1 MKDSTIKLKVNGK
14 EYEGWLSVSISSS
27 LQSLA
32 RTFSVSTAIDRK
44 SNAVKDIE
52 IGDAVEVYIGEDKVL
67 TGYVTQRSI
76 SLSERS
82 LSVSVSG
89 ASKTI
94 DLEQCSLPDG
104 SATSYKSQ
112 THATN
117 LKSVCSPY
125 GIEVVDE
132 VKNTTK
138 CDFEIKPTDKIGDAI
153 VDYLKKHGLL
163 VGDDEEGRLV
173 IRDIGSGGTVDN
185 AITEGSYVT
194 CSRKRNAD
202 KIFSEYV
209 MVGQSTNAT
218 SELSTS
224 ANQSKAVE
232 KNASVTRP
240 RTQTVQVSGN
250 VSATSLR
257 KRVAMQRDVSI
268 GASDSASFTMTGW
281 RQQNGDLWK
290 INQLVKIQDDVLGL
304 DVEWL
309 ITSVNFEISNG
320 GTLVSIDCQSP
331 LAFKNCVIADDTKAK
346 AQDFSDIKSGSG
358 NASGTSWTKS

>member
-1 MKDSTIKLKVNGK
+1 MDKVSLKVNGK
-14 EYEGWLSVSISSS
+14 EYSGWLSVSISSS

-44 SNAVKDIE
+44 NNAVREIE
-52 IGDAVEVYIGEDKVL
+52 IGDTVEVFIEEDKVL
-67 TGYVTQRSI
+67 TGYVTQRSV
-76 SLSERS
+76 SLSPRS
-82 LSVSVSG
+82 LSVSISG

-94 DLEQCSLPDG
+94 DIEQCTLPDG
-104 SATSYKSQ
+104 TATSYKSQ
-112 THATN
+112 AHATN

-138 CDFEIKPTDKIGDAI
+138 CDFELKPTEKIGDAI
-153 VDYLKKHGLL
+153 VEYLKKHGLL

-173 IRDIGSGGTVDN
+173 IRDVGSGGSVEN
-185 AITEGSYVT
+185 ILGSGSGVS
-194 CSRKRNAD
+194 CSRKQNAD
-202 KIFSEYV
+202 KVFSEYI
-209 MVGQSTNAT
+209 MVGQSTNAL

-240 RTQTVQVSGN
+240 RSQAVQVSGN
-250 VSATSLR
+250 VSTTSLR

-268 GASDSASFTMTGW
+268 GASDSVSYTMTGW
-281 RQQNGDLWK
+281 RQKNGSLWK
-290 INQLVKIQDDVLGL
+290 INQLVKIQDDFLGL

-309 ITSVNFEISNG
+309 VTAVNFEISNG
-320 GTLVSIDCQSP
+320 GTLVTIDCQSP
-331 LAFKNCVIADDTKAK
+331 LAFKNCAISDDTQAK
-346 AQDFSDIKSGSG
+346 AADFSDIKAGSG
-358 NASGTSWTKS
+358 NVSGSSWTKS

>member
-1 MKDSTIKLKVNGK
+1 MDKVSLKVNGK
-14 EYEGWLSVSISSS
+14 EYGGWLSVSISSS

-32 RTFSVSTAIDRK
+32 RTFSVTTAIDRK
-44 SNAVKDIE
+44 NNAVRDIA
-52 IGDAVEVYIGEDKVL
+52 IGDTVEVFIGEDKVL

-76 SLSERS
+76 SLSATS
-82 LSVSVSG
+82 ISVSLAG

-94 DLEQCSLPDG
+94 DLEQCTLPDD

-117 LKSVCSPY
+117 LRSVCSPY

-138 CDFEIKPTDKIGDAI
+138 CDFELKPTEKIGDAI

-173 IRDIGSGGTVDN
+173 IRDVGSSGTVENILGSGSGV
-185 AITEGSYVT
+185 S
-194 CSRKRNAD
+194 CSRKQNAD
-202 KIFSEYV
+202 KVFSEYI
-209 MVGQSTNAT
+209 MVGQSTNAL
-218 SELSTS
+218 SELATS

-232 KNASVTRP
+232 KNASVTRL
-240 RTQTVQVSGN
+240 RAQAVQVSGN

-257 KRVAMQRDVSI
+257 KRVTMQRDVSI
-268 GASDSASFTMTGW
+268 GASDSASYSMTGW
-281 RQQNGDLWK
+281 RQKNGSLWK

-309 ITSVNFEISNG
+309 VTAVNFEISNG
-320 GTLVSIDCQSP
+320 GTLVTIDCQSP
-331 LAFKNCVIADDTKAK
+331 LAFKNCAIPDDTKAK
-346 AQDFSDIKSGSG
+346 AADFSDIKSGSG
-358 NASGTSWTKS
+358 KTSGTSWTKS